1 MDDQGELDTK
11 DGMLKIIFYTND
23 VCPWAH
29 RVAILLKE
37 LDLPFKKKIIDLSAP
52 RPKAFLELNP
62 VTNRSRLRAIRPL
75 RRAEYR

>member
-29 RVAILLKE
+29 RVAILLRE
-37 LDLPFKKKIIDLSAP
+37 LDLPFKKKVIDLAAP
-52 RPKAFLELNP
+52 RPKTFLELNS
-62 VTNRSRLRAIRPL
+62 VSARSRLRLTRPS
-75 RRAEYR
+75 